1 MYAARVSINVVRL
14 ILTLMYWNETNCRV
28 NQHMSHVAVV
38 SPRRVYSNISGPW
51 SLYRCPQLVIL
62 LVFFLLFYAA

>member
-14 ILTLMYWNETNCRV
+14 ILTLMYWNKTNCRV

-38 SPRRVYSNISGPW
+38 AHNVCILIFLGHGPYIVVH
-51 SLYRCPQLVIL
+51 SL
-62 LVFFLLFYAA
+62 

>member
-28 NQHMSHVAVV
+28 NQHMSHVAGVNIGVMYTRNSHV
-38 SPRRVYSNISGPW
+38 SS
-51 SLYRCPQLVIL
+51 SLIGFKFNY
-62 LVFFLLFYAA
+62 FKKN